1 MSFDK
6 NNRSTRSSHSSRSN
20 VGRTNRANINNNT
33 PSPNNTTSLTRPL
46 ETAFETESNPLP
58 KRQRTLAEMF
68 TTNNN
73 GQASSGKAREENST
87 FTFNPSNSS
96 HPSGSST
103 QGGSFNFP
111 NTNATSGFNSIK
123 DNIFSTNNQQTSRKN
138 IDQNG
143 SFNSSNGSRIGLGKA
158 PVKKLVI
165 KSFKVKPKLPENY
178 EADTWRKLKGAV
190 NAIHES
196 QPVPDSLEELYKAC
210 ENLCHHKMA
219 NSLYRKLKA
228 ECETHVTEELAK
240 LKNNITTNEVF
251 LTAIDNCWKDHC
263 RQMIMIRSIFL
274 YLDRTYVLQTSGLSS
289 LWDMGLDLFR
299 DHVMESKE
307 IRKKTLDGLLCLI
320 EKERSGESINRAIL
334 KSLLRMFIDLG
345 IYFNGF
351 ESAFLESTELFYRK
365 ESNTRVHALEVS
377 RYLLYVE
384 QKLQEEKDRTI
395 HYLDKETRKPL
406 IELIEREL
414 IANPVSL
421 LLEKGFDSL
430 VSNGQKE
437 DLARLYSLLAR
448 VGHLDQLKTFYGV
461 YVKKAGLEIVTDV
474 SRDSTM
480 VQDLLVFKMKL
491 DDILTTS
498 FLKNESFFNTLKESF
513 ESFINV
519 RQNKPAEM
527 IAKFVDAKL
536 RTGNKTATDE
546 ELESILDNVLILFRF
561 IQGKDVFEAF
571 YKRDLAKRLLLNK
584 SASFDAEKSMLSKLK
599 TECGA
604 SFTSKLE
611 GMFKDM
617 DVSRDIMIS
626 FRQTQKYKELCKDIE
641 LNVSVLTQGYWPNYP
656 PAEITL
662 AEQMTEYQE
671 VFKSFYLSKH
681 HGRRLMWQPSLGHC
695 VLKAHFPKGKKELA
709 VSLYQAMVL
718 LLFNGVDIETK
729 MSFKEIFEA
738 TNIELKE
745 LERTLQSL
753 ACGKVRVLTKYPKGR
768 EVDEADNFSFNKD
781 FTAPLFR
788 IKVNAIQMKE
798 TVEENTNTTERVFQ
812 DRQYQVDAAIV
823 RIMKTRKQLSHTL
836 LMNELFE
843 QLRFPVKASD
853 LKKRIESLID
863 REYLERDKSD
873 ASVYN
878 YLA

>member
-1 MSFDK
+1 
-6 NNRSTRSSHSSRSN
+6 
-20 VGRTNRANINNNT
+20 
-33 PSPNNTTSLTRPL
+33 
-46 ETAFETESNPLP
+46 
-58 KRQRTLAEMF
+58 MF
-68 TTNNN
+68 TTN
-73 GQASSGKAREENST
+73 GQTSTGKAREENPKLTVQSSQQSYHSSNGST
-87 FTFNPSNSS
+87 SAGGFGFSI
-96 HPSGSST
+96 PSGSS
-103 QGGSFNFP
+103 GF
-111 NTNATSGFNSIK
+111 NTNKENITSSK
-123 DNIFSTNNQQTSRKN
+123 HDQTFGKN
-138 IDQNG
+138 LSQNG
-143 SFNSSNGSRIGLGKA
+143 SFNSSNNSRIGLGKT

-178 EADTWRKLKGAV
+178 ESDTWEKLKGAV
-190 NAIHES
+190 KAVHES

-228 ECETHVTEELAK
+228 ECESHVVEELGK
-240 LKNNITTNEVF
+240 LKNNITTNEIF
-251 LTAIDNCWKDHC
+251 LAAVDNCWKNHC

-289 LWDMGLDLFR
+289 LWDMGLDLYR
-299 DHVMESKE
+299 DYVMESKE
-307 IRKKTLDGLLCLI
+307 IRKKTLDGLLGLI

-345 IYFNGF
+345 IYFSGF

-365 ESNTRVHALEVS
+365 ESDTRAHGLEVS
-377 RYLLYVE
+377 SYLLYVE
-384 QKLQEEKDRTI
+384 QKLQEEKDRTL

-414 IANPVSL
+414 IARPVSL
-421 LLEKGFDSL
+421 LLEKGFDGL
-430 VSNGQKE
+430 VANDQKE
-437 DLARLYSLLAR
+437 DLSRLYSLLAR
-448 VGHLDQLKTFYGV
+448 VGHLNQLKTFFGV

-474 SRDSTM
+474 SRDNTM
-480 VQDLLVFKMKL
+480 VQDLLNFKLKL
-491 DDILTTS
+491 DGILATS
-498 FLKNESFFNTLKESF
+498 FQQNESFFNTLKESF

-527 IAKFVDAKL
+527 IAKFVDSKL

-626 FRQTQKYKELCKDIE
+626 FRQTQKYQELCKDIE
-641 LNVSVLTQGYWPNYP
+641 LNVSVLTQGYWPTYTP
-656 PAEITL
+656 TEITL
-662 AEQMTEYQE
+662 PEQMTEYQE
-671 VFKSFYLSKH
+671 VFKAFYLSKH
-681 HGRRLMWQPSLGHC
+681 HGRRLMWQHSLGHC
-695 VLKAHFPKGKKELA
+695 VLKAYFPKGKKELA

-718 LLFNGVDIETK
+718 LLFNSMEIDAK
-729 MSFKEIFEA
+729 LSYKEISAA

-768 EVDEADNFSFNKD
+768 EIAETDSFSFNKD

-863 REYLERDKSD
+863 REYLERDKTD
-873 ASVYN
+873 TSVYN